1 MWEFKEC
8 RQTTKRETMPGN
20 YWHQKEFVLSLRC
33 LHSGSQFY
41 QYSRETR
48 RCKQPGVS
56 SVSLNML
63 IITRDVSLNKL
74 IITRET
80 AYSGWSSIEQSVIW
94 LQSHQSRGFTSQ
106 MVKSQFSST
115 LVLGD
120 AQISYPVMLGPGL
133 GLQKSCSERTLSEYY
148 QLPLLK
154 HQTPKK

>member
-20 YWHQKEFVLSLRC
+20 YWHQKEFVLGLRC

-56 SVSLNML
+56 SVSLN
-63 IITRDVSLNKL
+63 KL

-80 AYSGWSSIEQSVIW
+80 AYSGWLSTEQSAIW

-133 GLQKSCSERTLSEYY
+133 GLQKSFSERTWSKYY